1 MSQRSIYRN
10 SNLTS
15 IVPLIYSRRRHQ
27 EHQTKDKYRSYHYLF
42 KFVTNE

>member
-1 MSQRSIYRN
+1 MSQRSMYRN

-15 IVPLIYSRRRHQ
+15 IVPLYSRRRHQ

-42 KFVTNE
+42 KFVTSE